1 MMNRVPCK
9 NMGFTLIEIMVSVA
23 ILSISLIALMG
34 FSGNTLI
41 KSGRA
46 EQMTIAVMLA
56 RQKMTDIELELQKA
70 MKKNEFPDEKSEDG
84 KFDEP
89 YEDYT
94 WAMEIRRV
102 ELPPPVQGDEGGQIQ
117 GMVAKQLTKEISK
130 TVRELKL
137 TVKWDEM
144 DDEQSVEVVT
154 HIVKL

>member
-1 MMNRVPCK
+1 MNRVSHMR
-9 NMGFTLIEIMVSVA
+9 MGFTLIEIMVAVS
-23 ILSISLIALMG
+23 ILSISLIALMS

-56 RQKMTDIELELQKA
+56 RQKMTDIELELEKK
-70 MKKNEFPDEKSEDG
+70 MKRNEFPDEKSEDG

-94 WAMEIRRV
+94 WEMEVRRV

-144 DDEQSVEVVT
+144 DEEQSIEVVT